1 MLNGEEI
8 VYDYSKRSKRNYKE
22 VAIKAAAQE
31 GKSWIFFD
39 CDNHT
44 ELIFLMKYLNSN
56 GYKVNHSILHGEF
69 SVSILLTNV

>member
-1 MLNGEEI
+1 MITAKEAREI
-8 VYDYSKRSKRNYKE
+8 TNNQNIIKECE

-69 SVSILLTNV
+69 SVSILW